1 MNRPRVAEMMTS
13 PQLRRLL
20 RDGTLI
26 AAIVFIGFVWWLVTF
41 NDYQHDARAYWA
53 AGLDSPYADALVGGS
68 DAYLYSPVFAQLAY
82 PLSLLPFEVF
92 RGIWAVLNLGALV
105 WLTGPRLGALML
117 IIPGSPVIDEVA
129 TGNVHLLIAAAIYA
143 SLWRPAAWA
152 FPLLTKITPGIGA
165 AYLLGARRWRAF
177 AEAVGVSVALSL
189 ISFAIVPDLWFEW
202 LRVLTSS
209 TSVAVPGEIAFIPGP
224 LLVRVAAAGALA
236 LVGGIRGWRWVMPVA
251 ATIALPVP
259 WSSGLSLLVAVVALW
274 RSGHLVEP
282 KAQAAGEG
290 ARVT

>member
-1 MNRPRVAEMMTS
+1 
-13 PQLRRLL
+13 
-20 RDGTLI
+20 
-26 AAIVFIGFVWWLVTF
+26 
-41 NDYQHDARAYWA
+41 
-53 AGLDSPYADALVGGS
+53 
-68 DAYLYSPVFAQLAY
+68 
-82 PLSLLPFEVF
+82 
-92 RGIWAVLNLGALV
+92 
-105 WLTGPRLGALML
+105 
-117 IIPGSPVIDEVA
+117 
-129 TGNVHLLIAAAIYA
+129 
-143 SLWRPAAWA
+143 
-152 FPLLTKITPGIGA
+152 
-165 AYLLGARRWRAF
+165 
-177 AEAVGVSVALSL
+177 SL

-224 LLVRVAAAGALA
+224 LSVRVAAAGALA

-251 ATIALPVP
+251 AMIALPVP